1 MDREKKQEYAMKD
14 LQSPKLQETQFYL
27 YEMKERLVS
36 EQRRSADI
44 QQAIEDGK
52 VSSEALE
59 AEQNRRE
66 ELKKGIQNLE

>member
-14 LQSPKLQETQFYL
+14 LQSSRLQVTQFHL
-27 YEMKERLVS
+27 YEMKESLVS